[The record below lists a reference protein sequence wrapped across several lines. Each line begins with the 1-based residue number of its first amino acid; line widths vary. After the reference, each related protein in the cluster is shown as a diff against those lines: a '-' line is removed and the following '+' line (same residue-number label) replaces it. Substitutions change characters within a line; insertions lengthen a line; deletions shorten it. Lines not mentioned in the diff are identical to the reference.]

1 MLKCACAHYSC
12 RGGGGDQGDRPCPQ
26 TGKKCTVVSGLVD
39 ATSYKLV
46 LEVFT
51 ADLCIGRQFEVGV
64 KSL

>member
-1 MLKCACAHYSC
+1 MLSAACAHF
-12 RGGGGDQGDRPCPQ
+12 RVGGGGGDQGDRPCPQ

-39 ATSYKLV
+39 TTSYKLV

-51 ADLCIGRQFEVGV
+51 ADLCFGRQFEVGV